1 MIPVLLLALA
11 LSSPFLAAWYWVF
24 GVVYWRLA
32 ILNAIL
38 DGRLRRWLEGQRIKL
53 DPWGSY
59 MHSTY
64 LDDASMARGV
74 HESEET
80 RSRLGGDRK
89 GANLMFSETADGLH
103 YPMLDIDLPCR
114 WVPSSTPGKG
124 HLYIGKAVTWDQ
136 LKTLLVG
143 LEMAGI
149 IHPNYV
155 KHSVIRGYTCLRP
168 PWVHKPRN
176 FADRFS
182 SDHFEEEDP
191 FLAALQATIEAPLEP
206 YGTLDPGGRSSTGP
220 V

>member
-11 LSSPFLAAWYWVF
+11 LSSPWIAAWLTIWGTAPV
-24 GVVYWRLA
+24 RLWA
-32 ILNAIL
+32 LNTLL
-38 DGRLRRWLEGQRIKL
+38 DGKLRRWLEGQRIKL

-168 PWVHKPRN
+168 PWQRKRPGQARH
-176 FADRFS
+176 FGSEAEDLAD
-182 SDHFEEEDP
+182 
-191 FLAALQATIEAPLEP
+191 P
-206 YGTLDPGGRSSTGP
+206 YAK
-220 V
+220 